1 LFNSR
6 VITLP
11 VGQLQ
16 SNCYIYKIDST
27 KAIIVDPGDDADYI
41 NQKLLELSLTPVAI
55 LLTHGHFD
63 HVLGGFAVQLAFGCP
78 VYIHKKDSFLLERMR
93 DTTIHFT
100 QTDPGPAPVITHFFT
115 TETTIEFEDT
125 KFFVLHTPGHTPGS
139 LCFHDKKHG
148 IVFTGDLIF
157 ADGTRGGV
165 DHSYSDKQELLRS
178 IHMLSKLPEDTT
190 IYPGHGESFTV
201 KELVSGVH

>member
-1 LFNSR
+1 MLNSR
-6 VITLP
+6 IITLP

-16 SNCYIYKIDST
+16 SNCYIYKINSEQ
-27 KAIIVDPGDDADYI
+27 AIVVDPGDDADYI
-41 NQKLLELSLTPVAI
+41 NQKLIDLSLTPVAI

-78 VYIHKKDSFLLERMR
+78 VYIHKDDNFLLERMR

-115 TETTIEFEDT
+115 TEKTLEIGDT
-125 KFFVLHTPGHTPGS
+125 KLFILPTPGHTPGG
-139 LCFHDKKHG
+139 LCYFDKTNE
-148 IVFTGDLIF
+148 VLFSGDVIF
-157 ADGTRGGV
+157 ADGSRGGT
-165 DHSYSDKQELLRS
+165 DHSYSDKQELLSS
-178 IHMLSKLPEDTT
+178 IKSLLKLPSTVT

-201 KELVSGVH
+201 SELVSGVH